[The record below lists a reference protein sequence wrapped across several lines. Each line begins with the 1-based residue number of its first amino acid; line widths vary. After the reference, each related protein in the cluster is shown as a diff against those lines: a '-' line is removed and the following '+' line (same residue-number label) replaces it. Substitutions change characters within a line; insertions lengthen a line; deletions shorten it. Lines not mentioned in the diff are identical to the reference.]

1 MPGAAARTLTR
12 SVFFI
17 PGGSER
23 FLAKASGIRADIVA
37 FDLEDAVPPAEK
49 ARARELVRAHL
60 KAVGAG
66 SRAYCRVN
74 GWETGL
80 TFDDLEGVVHGGLAG
95 ISLSKCEGPGD
106 VRSLDAALEGL
117 EQSRGLPPGSVEI
130 QLFIE
135 SARGLVQA
143 YDAATSCPRVQSL
156 VLGALD
162 YARDMG
168 LSPKG
173 KSAGLAHARAALAV
187 SARAAGCL
195 PIDHVYIDYRDLEGF
210 ERSTLEGRDLG
221 YAGRMLF
228 HPDQIEPCHR
238 VFAPS
243 DDEVAWAER
252 VVAAFEAEALPAG
265 LAAIS
270 FEGRMADLATYE
282 SARSVLAA
290 ALATGK
296 RGEQAGRE

>member
-1 MPGAAARTLTR
+1 MTLTR

-23 FLAKASGIRADIVA
+23 LLAKAPGIRADVVV
-37 FDLEDAVPPAEK
+37 FDLEDAVPMAEK

-60 KAVGAG
+60 KSVGPG

-80 TFDDLEGVVHGGLAG
+80 TFDDLEAVVHGGLAG
-95 ISLSKCEGPGD
+95 VSLSKCEGPGD
-106 VRSLDAALEGL
+106 VRSLDAALGGL
-117 EQSRGLPPGSVEI
+117 EQSQGLPPGSVEI

-143 YDAATSCPRVQSL
+143 YDAATSCPRVRSL
-156 VLGALD
+156 ILGALD

-168 LSPKG
+168 LSPKSE
-173 KSAGLAHARAALAV
+173 SAGLAHARAALAV
-187 SARAAGCL
+187 AARAAGCL
-195 PIDHVYIDYRDLEGF
+195 PIDHVYVDYHDLEGF
-210 ERSTLEGRDLG
+210 ERSTREGKDLG

-228 HPDQIEPCHR
+228 HPSQIEPCHR

-243 DDEVAWAER
+243 DEEIAWAER
-252 VVAAFEAEALPAG
+252 VVAAFQAEALPRG
-265 LAAIS
+265 MAAIS
-270 FEGRMADLATYE
+270 FEGTMADLATYE
-282 SARSVLAA
+282 SARGVLAA
-290 ALATGK
+290 ALAAGK
-296 RGEQAGRE
+296 RGEEPARE